1 MLNAAYGM
9 LAMLPLAFCV
19 GRVRD
24 GVVIQA
30 SSPSPIAESASSTID
45 PDAQVPRAANGELV
59 TMVKRL
65 RVKRAQK
72 RCEHKEFKAWLQIT
86 AKPLCEILLATL
98 MARRALP
105 NAYNDVH
112 WGSSRQSVDGDTQ
125 WGLQPALMSAVS
137 GWSLRRFGGGR
148 AS

>member
-1 MLNAAYGM
+1 MLNAACGM

-45 PDAQVPRAANGELV
+45 PDAQVRRAANGELV

-65 RVKRAQK
+65 RAKRAQK

-86 AKPLCEILLATL
+86 AKPL
-98 MARRALP
+98 
-105 NAYNDVH
+105 
-112 WGSSRQSVDGDTQ
+112 W
-125 WGLQPALMSAVS
+125 
-137 GWSLRRFGGGR
+137 
-148 AS
+148 